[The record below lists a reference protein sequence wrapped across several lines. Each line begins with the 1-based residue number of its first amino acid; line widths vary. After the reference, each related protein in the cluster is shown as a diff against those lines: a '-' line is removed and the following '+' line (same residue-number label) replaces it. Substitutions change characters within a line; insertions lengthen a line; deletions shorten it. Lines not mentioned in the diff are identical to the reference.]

1 VHPDGRLQRVRPAI
15 NHQGENR
22 AEWQVLAELSA
33 ALGVETGVMTA
44 GMAFQQLVEAVPF
57 YAGLTL
63 DVIGGRG
70 IRWPERAQATSL
82 PDAAR
87 DAAAPAA
94 AAPAASSNGHLRL
107 GTFRSIWAAPEVEVS
122 PALKFLTARQRAEMS
137 PVDAERL
144 GLAHGERVEVGVN
157 GTRVRA
163 TVALRN
169 DMPAGSLFL
178 EENVAEDGANALTGA
193 ATVEITRA

>member
-1 VHPDGRLQRVRPAI
+1 VAGPRRH
-15 NHQGENR
+15 R
-22 AEWQVLAELSA
+22 ATLGTEFGAFTGSMVTVQLAAE
-33 ALGVETGVMTA
+33 
-44 GMAFQQLVEAVPF
+44 VPF
-57 YAGLTL
+57 YAGLTH
-63 DVIGGRG
+63 DEIGGLG
-70 IRWPERAQATSL
+70 LRWQDRE
-82 PDAAR
+82 AAS
-87 DAAAPAA
+87 AFPQLGAPAPAA
-94 AAPAASSNGHLRL
+94 AQDAVAEANGKLRL